1 VSDGLGCKEVTRLD
15 MNGLGALVEQFS
27 LPEISRVLKRTVY
40 TGIVAGAVAVLVA
53 ALLGHIL
60 FGIGAYIGLAIG
72 LANIRAITSQT
83 ARVAQGGEGTR
94 IFRAL
99 ASMTLF
105 RLGATTVVVIVL
117 ILLNRQLGLG
127 SAVGLCAFYLIFV
140 LNIVTSILRH
150 KAVP

>member
-1 VSDGLGCKEVTRLD
+1 

-40 TGIVAGAVAVLVA
+40 AGLVAGAVAVVVA
-53 ALLGHIL
+53 GLLGHIL
-60 FGIGAYIGLAIG
+60 FGIGAYIGLAVG

-83 ARVAQGGEGTR
+83 ARVAQGDGSR

-117 ILLNRQLGLG
+117 IVLNRQLGLG

-140 LNIVTSILRH
+140 LNIATSILRH